1 MNAVL
6 STGVFALL
14 AAALAPPLDAHN
26 GSVAIAVPL
35 KGIAVDGDLSDWP
48 PGLVEYPIT
57 FPEWGDAPVN
67 EEDFQGVFRVGY
79 SAGSFSWIAWGRGVN
94 KSGHPDSYERLGDL
108 VLVTEGAMAPVPS
121 PDPRPEVVVAG
132 ADRLAEAMEGG
143 DAGRVRQLV
152 GEGGWYTLRG
162 KSGELFNGF
171 SLGNWWPLS
180 DQWGVED
187 GQIVCPTS
195 DRIHF
200 LISEYV
206 FGEPFQLR
214 YEVAALD
221 RSPGTARWSGSSM
234 RPATT
239 SWSPSTTTSRHTI
252 QIDSGRKVF
261 DASGVRGPW
270 KMETS
275 AGLQMKVG
283 KWYEVVCTVDGTNFT
298 VSTGDVELQ
307 HPFEPQFPVFIW
319 LEVQRTGARFRGL
332 HISKL

>member
-1 MNAVL
+1 M
-6 STGVFALL
+6 
-14 AAALAPPLDAHN
+14 
-26 GSVAIAVPL
+26 
-35 KGIAVDGDLSDWP
+35 
-48 PGLVEYPIT
+48 
-57 FPEWGDAPVN
+57 
-67 EEDFQGVFRVGY
+67 
-79 SAGSFSWIAWGRGVN
+79 
-94 KSGHPDSYERLGDL
+94 
-108 VLVTEGAMAPVPS
+108 LVTEGAMAPVPS
-121 PDPRPEVVVAG
+121 RTPGRRWLSPGRTGLPRPWK
-132 ADRLAEAMEGG
+132 GG
-143 DAGRVRQLV
+143 TPARVRQLV

-187 GQIVCPTS
+187 GQILCPTS

-221 RSPGTARWSGSSM
+221 RSPGDGKMVGFVDAAGDNVLVALDDDE
-234 RPATT
+234 P
-239 SWSPSTTTSRHTI
+239 HTI

-261 DASGVRGPW
+261 DAFGVRGSW

-332 HISKL
+332 RISKL